1 MIYKIGNL
9 SYLPSLPLMD
19 DTTLEILY
27 HHAKTLS
34 VEYGENRN
42 VEESDGGYILYSV
55 PGTSNAE
62 LKAYFDVSKHT
73 PEYVNTYGSLCEAVY
88 LLNNDFA
95 VVIVMSTADAPTE
108 ILKEIDI

>member
-9 SYLPSLPLMD
+9 TDLGSLPLMD

-27 HHAKTLS
+27 HHARTLS

-42 VEESDGGYILYSV
+42 VEESDGGYVLYAA

-62 LKAYFDVSKHT
+62 LKAFFDVSKHT
-73 PEYVNTYGSLCEAVY
+73 PEYVNTHGSLCEAVY
-88 LLNNDFA
+88 LLNNDFV
-95 VVIVMSTADAPTE
+95 VVIVMSMADTPTE
-108 ILKEIDI
+108 ILNEIDT

>member
-9 SYLPSLPLMD
+9 TDLGSLPLMA
-19 DTTLEILY
+19 DTALEILY

-42 VEESDGGYILYSV
+42 IEESDGGYVLYAT
-55 PGTSNAE
+55 PGTSNEE
-62 LKAYFDVSKHT
+62 LKACFDVSKHT

-95 VVIVMSTADAPTE
+95 VVTIMSIADAPTE
-108 ILKEIDI
+108 ILNEIDT